1 MANAHRGEAAL
12 KASEWTQAIDL
23 FTKAIAESPTS
34 PVYHIHRSTAYQ
46 KTRQYDLALSDADKA
61 VVFAQQ
67 RAKRELIAQ
76 AQLKRVVPLFFLKRY
91 GDARACLA
99 WAKKMDEKE
108 KMIAVWEGQVEARA
122 KKLNEGDDALKVTV
136 LETPE
141 VNVSKVALK
150 SATTMSATNG
160 ISLNSGNTS
169 TLVTAA
175 ASTKDPTPPTQTP
188 REKIRHDWYQDSDK
202 VVFTL
207 LAKGV
212 PKDKAQIEIESTSL
226 SISFPLVSGSQ
237 YDFSLEP
244 LYAPIDPTGSSF
256 RVISTKIEVTL
267 KKSTPGQKWHALENT
282 NADPSSITSNGNT
295 DNAAKRA
302 VLADEKPSGPAY
314 PTSSRTGPKNWDKIL
329 EKKPKPTNAPNPS
342 APSTIDT
349 NTKTSDTA
357 EPSDPPEQA
366 PAEAEYDPQAYE
378 SDEDGSDPNFF
389 FKKLYA
395 GASDD
400 VKKAMMKSYQESG
413 GTALSTDWKEVSK
426 ARVPIDPPEG
436 MEAHEYEGA
445 RSKKS

>member
-12 KASEWTQAIDL
+12 KAFEWTQAIDL
-23 FTKAIAESPTS
+23 FTKAIADSPTS

-61 VVFAQQ
+61 VVFAKQ

-76 AQLKRVVPLFFLKRY
+76 AQLKRAVPLFFLKQY
-91 GDARACLA
+91 GDAKACLA

-108 KMIAVWEGQVEARA
+108 KMVAVWEGQIEARV
-122 KKLNEGDDALKVTV
+122 KKLEEGDDAMKVTV

-141 VNVSKVALK
+141 LIVSKEALNP
-150 SATTMSATNG
+150 ATATAAVNDTCQGSDNTNG
-160 ISLNSGNTS
+160 PARVASS
-169 TLVTAA
+169 TPVAA
-175 ASTKDPTPPTQTP
+175 TPTQTP
-188 REKIRHDWYQDSDK
+188 REKIRHDWYQDTEK
-202 VVFTL
+202 VVLTV

-226 SISFPLVSGSQ
+226 SISFSLVSGSQ

-244 LYAPIDPTGSSF
+244 LYAPIDPAASSF
-256 RVISTKIEVTL
+256 RLLSTKIEVTL

-282 NADPSSITSNGNT
+282 EVEPSCIPPKGST
-295 DNAAKRA
+295 DDAAKHA
-302 VLADEKPSGPAY
+302 VLADEKPSGPTY

-329 EKKPKPTNAPNPS
+329 EKKPKT
-342 APSTIDT
+342 
-349 NTKTSDTA
+349 TKTSERSASSSATDTKA
-357 EPSDPPEQA
+357 EASSDPSEPQDETA
-366 PAEAEYDPQAYE
+366 AEYDPQAYE
-378 SDEDGSDPNFF
+378 SDEDGSGDPNFF

-445 RSKKS
+445 RSKKRG